1 MSNSPETLQSL
12 AAKVTE
18 LSASFTKFLEQN
30 KIPQPTFEADSP
42 TTYEGI
48 TPEAF
53 VLRQKLLD
61 SLQDMWYLAQGPS
74 ESIFNYVHN
83 SMPDVAVL
91 NILNHFNFWDAV
103 PLDGSANHATIAK
116 HTSLPQEVVERV
128 LEHATTLRLFAEV
141 TPGRPASGVR
151 HTSRSAALAKNTGL
165 RALVAILLD
174 DAGPPMTLMNRALE
188 QHCKGQTE
196 LSQDMTKTAFA
207 VLHNND
213 GPLGRY
219 KTSWD
224 YIENDGEG
232 EKKGW
237 RSRNFVTFMNY
248 LKDIFRL
255 EQVVLDAYDWK
266 AAGDIS
272 VVDLGGSGG
281 HDDFALA
288 KAYPNL
294 KITVQ
299 DLPEVEPVFTAN
311 RPAELASRVT
321 FHAQS
326 FFEPQALSADVY
338 MFKLILHD
346 WPDKESVQ
354 ILQALRPS
362 LKRGARV
369 LFIDYVGKQG
379 EQEGEPLPRSIQQMG
394 TSTDIRMM
402 ALFATK
408 ERPVKAWEEIFDK
421 ADERFEIVRV
431 EANPMT
437 FFVIIEAVWRG

>member
-1 MSNSPETLQSL
+1 MANSPETLQSL
-12 AAKVTE
+12 AAKITD
-18 LSASFTKFLEQN
+18 LSASFTKFLEEN

-42 TTYEGI
+42 TSYEGI
-48 TPEAF
+48 TPEIF
-53 VLRQKLLD
+53 LLRQKLLD
-61 SLQDMWYLAQGPS
+61 SLNDMWYLASGPS

-91 NILNHFNFWDAV
+91 NILNHFDFWGAV
-103 PLDGSANHATIAK
+103 PVDGTASHATIAA
-116 HTSLPQEVVERV
+116 HTKLPQEVVERV

-141 TPGRPASGVR
+141 IPGKPSSGVR
-151 HTSRSAALAKNTGL
+151 HSSRSAALAKNSGL
-165 RALVAILLD
+165 RALVATILD
-174 DAGPPMTLMNRALE
+174 DAGPPMTFMNRALE
-188 QHCKGQTE
+188 EHCQGKKE
-196 LSQDMTKTAFA
+196 LSQDMTQTAFA

-213 GPLGRY
+213 GPFGKY
-219 KTSWD
+219 ANSWD
-224 YIENDGEG
+224 YIENDG
-232 EKKGW
+232 KGDRKGF
-237 RSRNFVTFMNY
+237 RSRNFVEFMRY
-248 LKDIFRL
+248 LKEIFRL

-266 AAGDIS
+266 AAGDIK

-294 KITVQ
+294 TITVQ
-299 DLPEVEPVFTAN
+299 DLPEVESVFTAN
-311 RPAELASRVT
+311 RPAELADRVT

-326 FFEPQALSADVY
+326 FFEPQALSADIY

-354 ILQALRPS
+354 ILQSLRPS

-402 ALFATK
+402 ALFAAK
-408 ERPVKAWEEIFDK
+408 ERPVKAWEEIFHK

-437 FFVIIEAVWRG
+437 FFVIIEAVWQG